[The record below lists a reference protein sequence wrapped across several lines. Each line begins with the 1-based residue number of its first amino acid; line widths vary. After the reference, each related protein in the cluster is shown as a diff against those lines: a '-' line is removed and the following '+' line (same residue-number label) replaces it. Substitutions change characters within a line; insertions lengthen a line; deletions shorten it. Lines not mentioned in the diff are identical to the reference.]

1 MMFSR
6 NAGRYKFKLQFYN
19 QEDAGIDPAVPV
31 TLFLHL
37 SELFLLAPIVLPKL
51 DWTFNNAANTVCLK

>member
-1 MMFSR
+1 MIFSR

-37 SELFLLAPIVLPKL
+37 SELFLLAPIV
-51 DWTFNNAANTVCLK
+51 